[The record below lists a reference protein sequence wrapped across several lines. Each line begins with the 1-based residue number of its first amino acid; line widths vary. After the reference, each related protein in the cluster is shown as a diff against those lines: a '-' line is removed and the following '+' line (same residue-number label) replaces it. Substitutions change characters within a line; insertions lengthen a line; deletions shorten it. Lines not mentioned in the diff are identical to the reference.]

1 MLFHSL
7 LICFQGLTVVHSL
20 QGHHLHHYSRHLD
33 ARHNKP
39 NDILTIGTQSVS
51 APSTA
56 SSNTG
61 VSLWISR
68 VMLPVQ
74 YFNSSEHSFVKP
86 VSGKCSANPPANI
99 QYVTT
104 ALETNGVKSVIP
116 FATDVPSASATIK
129 LAGFKHIP
137 LVVAPTPALQA
148 NHIFD
153 APISAAKPIAIPL
166 SRPDHPVPR
175 KGIVS
180 QCFCGLD

>member
-68 VMLPVQ
+68 VMLRP
-74 YFNSSEHSFVKP
+74 
-86 VSGKCSANPPANI
+86 
-99 QYVTT
+99 
-104 ALETNGVKSVIP
+104 
-116 FATDVPSASATIK
+116 
-129 LAGFKHIP
+129 
-137 LVVAPTPALQA
+137 
-148 NHIFD
+148 IFQLFRTFLRE
-153 APISAAKPIAIPL
+153 ACQWEVL
-166 SRPDHPVPR
+166 
-175 KGIVS
+175 
-180 QCFCGLD
+180 C